1 MPRLTRPSGANPSIA
16 GVDECV
22 RYMIGTSER
31 GTPRRA
37 PAVAAPAGSRDPL
50 TARPFCDVRR
60 HRPARRLPAA
70 ARGGETGSD
79 VVAAP
84 PQDSVPLRA
93 RPAAASRDGPYSHSI
108 INSFGKSLSDLMLA
122 S

>member
-70 ARGGETGSD
+70 
-79 VVAAP
+79 
-84 PQDSVPLRA
+84 
-93 RPAAASRDGPYSHSI
+93 
-108 INSFGKSLSDLMLA
+108 
-122 S
+122 

>member
-1 MPRLTRPSGANPSIA
+1 MPRTGAWSCPGDERVRIDRRYAPLGGDTVVPRLTRPSGANPSIA

-70 ARGGETGSD
+70 
-79 VVAAP
+79 
-84 PQDSVPLRA
+84 
-93 RPAAASRDGPYSHSI
+93 
-108 INSFGKSLSDLMLA
+108 
-122 S
+122 